1 METTGLRVPFM
12 MSVFLPVL
20 HLLFIFIHGAVT
32 QPIDPSLQKNSGD
45 ISRDKLFSVLSQLY
59 RGGRIDFLNDK
70 IPESFTDTDDAEY
83 NNPLK
88 RAHAGWKIAYGK
100 RYSNKWGMAY
110 GKRRVDDDNVN
121 DFDTD
126 PSIKPMQ
133 WASETGNDWK
143 PVYSKRQQGW
153 HIAYG
158 KRSA

>member
-88 RAHAGWKIAYGK
+88 RAHAGMENRLRKTIFK
-100 RYSNKWGMAY
+100 
-110 GKRRVDDDNVN
+110 
-121 DFDTD
+121 
-126 PSIKPMQ
+126 
-133 WASETGNDWK
+133 
-143 PVYSKRQQGW
+143 
-153 HIAYG
+153 
-158 KRSA
+158 